1 MKAMTK
7 DKFSGLG
14 FAMLS
19 CTKLRVNSDLL
30 TTAHFMPAKLLK
42 GRSFTE
48 VQLSDF
54 F

>member
-14 FAMLS
+14 FAMLP

-42 GRSFTE
+42 GSFTE